1 MTATMKC
8 KFLTIMSLL
17 LPGMTVAAQAP
28 RPKEALSLQGC
39 AGKVNIVQ
47 IQGRALV
54 DVEDLAR
61 ITNGSITFEG
71 DRIILNLRCDGSK
84 PATDETAKLGFSRP
98 FMKAAIEAMASIREW
113 GGMLYITVQNGYPV
127 GNTMAGNTIE
137 AYHGRAE
144 DAVGIAASAA
154 FNESDS
160 RGLELLRNEFNN
172 VRSWSDRYIKARST
186 LSAAE
191 YTIREN
197 ALQNDP
203 EVQSMVQC
211 GQFLAQMF
219 AGGTFQDQTACR

>member
-1 MTATMKC
+1 MTVDIKC
-8 KFLTIMSLL
+8 KFLALSLL
-17 LPGMTVAAQAP
+17 LQGMIVVAQTP
-28 RPKEALSLQGC
+28 RPKEALSVQGC
-39 AGKVNIVQ
+39 PGRVSIVQ
-47 IQGRALV
+47 IQGRDLV
-54 DVEDLAR
+54 DVQELAR
-61 ITNGSITFEG
+61 ITNGSLSFDG

-84 PATDETAKLGFSRP
+84 PTTDETAKPGFSRP

-137 AYHGRAE
+137 AYHGRAA
-144 DAVGIAASAA
+144 DAVGIAATAA
-154 FNESDS
+154 SNESDS

-172 VRSWSDRYIKARST
+172 VQSWSDRYIKARSR

-197 ALQNDP
+197 ALQNDQ
-203 EVQSMVQC
+203 EVQNMVQC

-219 AGGTFQDQTACR
+219 AGGTFQDASACR